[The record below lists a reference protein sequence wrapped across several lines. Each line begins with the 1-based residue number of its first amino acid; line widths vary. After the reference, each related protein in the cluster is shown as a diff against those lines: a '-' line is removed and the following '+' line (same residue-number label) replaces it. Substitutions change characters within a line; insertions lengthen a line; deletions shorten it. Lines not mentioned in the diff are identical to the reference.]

1 MKNSVPVWL
10 YRCVWKR
17 SGGSGFRS
25 ILIQTLKSLPAV
37 CSGGRNSNLRA
48 PLGYCHVRVPSR
60 HRTYTGVTPR
70 SAFSVNP
77 LEKKRKILISNVLLI
92 MTNEN
97 VHDLAG
103 FWDIIDGTILLL
115 VGKVFLENRT
125 YRYMTK
131 IYQSLSL
138 ALSVRNY
145 EN

>member
-1 MKNSVPVWL
+1 
-10 YRCVWKR
+10 
-17 SGGSGFRS
+17 
-25 ILIQTLKSLPAV
+25 
-37 CSGGRNSNLRA
+37 
-48 PLGYCHVRVPSR
+48 
-60 HRTYTGVTPR
+60 
-70 SAFSVNP
+70 
-77 LEKKRKILISNVLLI
+77 